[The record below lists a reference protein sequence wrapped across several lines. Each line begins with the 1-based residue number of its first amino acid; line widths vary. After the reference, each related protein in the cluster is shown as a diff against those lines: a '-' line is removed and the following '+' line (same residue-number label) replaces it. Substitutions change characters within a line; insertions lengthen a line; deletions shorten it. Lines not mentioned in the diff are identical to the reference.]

1 MKKRHF
7 KNLIIWIGTPS
18 FFLSVAIILAAP
30 AIVINVLIIMVFVF
44 IYIVFLIFVLRGTIT
59 QNKYRNDVS
68 LYQWMDD
75 LTDFDE
81 GLTRSLKRYDVKYGT
96 IDNLNNIKF
105 MLIKLTKNSK
115 STLKMYRAFYKQQ
128 SKETGEELY
137 QKTILVS
144 VIPIG
149 LFIFRDYFQ
158 IFNNIFLF
166 VILYLTIIIFLVF
179 ISDKLRSNKKRTGIL
194 IEIIDLCI
202 EEIED
207 EEIRIKEE
215 SA

>member
-81 GLTRSLKRYDVKYGT
+81 GLTRS
-96 IDNLNNIKF
+96 
-105 MLIKLTKNSK
+105 
-115 STLKMYRAFYKQQ
+115 
-128 SKETGEELY
+128 
-137 QKTILVS
+137 
-144 VIPIG
+144 
-149 LFIFRDYFQ
+149 
-158 IFNNIFLF
+158 
-166 VILYLTIIIFLVF
+166 
-179 ISDKLRSNKKRTGIL
+179 
-194 IEIIDLCI
+194 
-202 EEIED
+202 
-207 EEIRIKEE
+207 
-215 SA
+215 